1 MKQTGLTIAR
11 RDFEA
16 VKGRV
21 RFARRPYGCLFLVRP
36 GYFVQEDL
44 AAALAGLGVR
54 VTPVAVAPDE
64 GKAAFLERLLVAI
77 LTHRPDFVLT
87 LSHTG
92 VDAEGTLIGL
102 LGELRLPLA
111 SWLLD
116 SPDLLLAGHPELAA
130 DHVAIFSCDAGAL
143 PAITAMGYRHVAY
156 LPLAAAA
163 DRLDGPGDRPS
174 TPATGVCFL
183 GEDFLAETGRR
194 LRAGRFGRD
203 LLGLYKR
210 LAERL
215 RQRPCR
221 EMWRL
226 FGAGEDQALARYQAL
241 SPEGRRDFDLTVLCR
256 ATTRTRATVL
266 AGVLPFAP
274 LVVGPA
280 TWKTTMRPHAGWTWH
295 PPVRDPAAVA
305 ALFRDAAVNLNI
317 TSAHM
322 HGAANQRL
330 FEVPAAGGF
339 LLTDAGPQ
347 VEALFEPGREVATYA
362 GPEAVGEACA
372 RYLADA
378 PARAAMIRAARRRI
392 RHEHTYG
399 HRAAAMLQAL
409 KAMVR
414 SAEGGPAD
422 LP

>member
-1 MKQTGLTIAR
+1 METGQTGLTIAR

-16 VKGRV
+16 VKRRA

-36 GYFVQEDL
+36 GYFVQEDF

-54 VTPVAVAPDE
+54 VTAVAVDPGE
-64 GKAAFLERLLVAI
+64 GKAAFLRRLLAAI
-77 LTHRPDFVLT
+77 LAHRPDFVLT

-92 VDAEGTLIGL
+92 VDAEGTLVSL

-143 PAITAMGYRHVAY
+143 PAIRDLGYRQVHY
-156 LPLAAAA
+156 LPLAVAA
-163 DRLDGPGDRPS
+163 DRLDGPDDLPP
-174 TPATGVCFL
+174 TPGVRVCFI

-203 LLGLYKR
+203 LLGVYK
-210 LAERL
+210 
-215 RQRPCR
+215 
-221 EMWRL
+221 
-226 FGAGEDQALARYQAL
+226 ALAARQCRRPSREIETLFSAHEGKARTRYQAF
-241 SPEGRRDFDLTVLCR
+241 SPERRRDFDLAVLCR
-256 ATTRTRATVL
+256 ATTVTRAAVL
-266 AGVLPFAP
+266 AALCPFAP

-280 TWKTTMRPHAGWTWH
+280 TWKTTLGRHAGWTWQ
-295 PPVRDPAAVA
+295 PPVREPAAVA
-305 ALFRDAAVNLNI
+305 ELVRNAAVNLNV

-322 HGAANQRL
+322 HGAQNQRV

-339 LLTDAGPQ
+339 LLTDASAQ
-347 VEALFEPGREVATYA
+347 LESLFEPGREVAVYA
-362 GPEAVGEACA
+362 GPEDAAEACA
-372 RYLADA
+372 RALADA
-378 PARAAMIRAARRRI
+378 PARAAMLRAARRRL

-399 HRAAAMLQAL
+399 HRAAAMLHVL
-409 KAMVR
+409 KA
-414 SAEGGPAD
+414 GT
-422 LP
+422 